1 MENKDQYFQHDF
13 NARNDLKIKA
23 LLKRHGAAAYS
34 VFWSIVEE
42 LHQHNRFEL
51 KPWLI
56 AGIAGDLYLEPENVQ
71 DIINTCIEFE
81 LFFKDGESIG
91 CARVERNL
99 QKRQEVKE
107 KRSKAGKASALARQ
121 ESTHVE
127 QELTSVEQNPTKEI
141 KIKEIK
147 LKENESKSLADET
160 PMLDFSFEVFKS
172 KYPTASS
179 GNKPGMSRA
188 KLIYSESIN
197 GNRSRI
203 FKALENYAKS
213 EQAQGGFVVSADKF
227 LKTDWKDWENVEP
240 TEKNKRIVL

>member
-56 AGIAGDLYLEPENVQ
+56 DGIAGDLYLEPDNVR
-71 DIINTCIEFE
+71 DIIDTCVEYE

-107 KRSKAGKASALARQ
+107 KRSKAGKASAIARQ
-121 ESTHVE
+121 DQTLDE
-127 QELTSVEQNPTKEI
+127 QVLTSVEQMPTKES
-141 KIKEIK
+141 KLKEIK
-147 LKENESKSLADET
+147 LKEIKEIKEIKENKDLGGKKPPPDT
-160 PMLDFSFEVFKS
+160 PKS
-172 KYPTASS
+172 KNFIVPDIQDIEKYCVERKNGVDPQKFFDFYQSK
-179 GNKPGMSRA
+179 GWMVGKNKM
-188 KLIYSESIN
+188 
-197 GNRSRI
+197 
-203 FKALENYAKS
+203 
-213 EQAQGGFVVSADKF
+213 
-227 LKTDWKDWENVEP
+227 KDWRACVR
-240 TEKNKRIVL
+240 TWEKSDNQNNATIKKKPLEFA